1 MAHLAAF
8 RSASNMRKGAISH
21 LMSLPLEYFDL
32 HASGELRR
40 TIDGSAGDTEN
51 LLAHILPDAA
61 GSFATILGVPILMLV
76 FDWRMGLACLFPILI
91 ALVCIRVMMND
102 Q

>member
-1 MAHLAAF
+1 
-8 RSASNMRKGAISH
+8 MRKEAISH
-21 LMSLPLEYFDL
+21 LMSLPLGYFDL